1 MHKLESRYIVSIL
14 NYHTSVTSIKKL
26 ICHSP
31 IRCATAELHL
41 QRRYDDSVTSKYKI
55 QIKKQSI
62 FSFSE
67 K

>member
-1 MHKLESRYIVSIL
+1 MHRHASRYIVSIL

-26 ICHSP
+26 IRHSP

-41 QRRYDDSVTSKYKI
+41 QRRYDDSATSKYKI
-55 QIKKQSI
+55 QIKKQY
-62 FSFSE
+62 FE